1 MSESTVLHGIGV
13 SPGVAYAPAL
23 IVDLRFPDVADRTI
37 APDQI
42 EEEVARLRNA
52 VAAVVTQLDL
62 LKQRVLDRAGPEES
76 QIFEAQILMVQDPEF
91 LGSVEHLIRHNN
103 LSAETAYEFK
113 ALEVRVAWAGTS
125 NVRLRERLA
134 DLSAIQIR
142 MLHALLGHASE
153 DLDKLQPDGPV
164 IIVAHELSPGLTVQ
178 LDRERLAGLV
188 SEEGTR
194 TSHAAILAHSLGIPA
209 VMGVSGALGR
219 IAAGTIVL
227 LDGQSGELV
236 LDPSPEDLRQA
247 STQVNRRRKLELEL
261 ESMVGQPCV
270 TPDGHAIQ
278 LLANVDLPE
287 EIDQAVRSGAEG
299 VGLVRTEFLVL
310 GRTRLPAEEE
320 QAGYFRR
327 VAAAFPDG
335 PVTIRTYDLGGD
347 KFPAAFD
354 APTEANPFLGW
365 RSIRVCLDHPHIF
378 RPQLRALL
386 RASLAGNIRIMLPL
400 VTRVD
405 EVTQTRELIEE
416 EAEHLRRAGIP
427 AAATVTL
434 GAMIE
439 TPAAVI
445 LADRL
450 AEVCDFFSIGTND
463 LTQYTLAVDRS
474 NAHLSRRFTPQD
486 PAVIRQIRDVLAAGR
501 AAGIPVGVC
510 GEMASEPLL
519 AVLLLGLGCES
530 LSVAP
535 PTLLLLKWLIRRIPM
550 EASRAAAREALG
562 AATATE
568 VGDALRRHVAPHI
581 DLRLLDPHG
590 PLPARAAHA

>member
-1 MSESTVLHGIGV
+1 MSESSVLQGIGV
-13 SPGVAYAPAL
+13 SPGVAYAPAMV
-23 IVDLRFPDVADRTI
+23 VDWRFPDVPDRAIPADQ
-37 APDQI
+37 ADQ
-42 EEEVARLRNA
+42 EVARLWAA
-52 VAAVVTQLDL
+52 VAEVSAHLARL
-62 LKQRVLDRAGPEES
+62 RERVMQRAGPEES
-76 QIFEAQILMVQDPEF
+76 QIFDAQILMVEDPEF
-91 LGSVEHLIRHNN
+91 LASVEHLIRHNH

-113 ALEVRVAWAGTS
+113 ALEVRVAWSGTS

-142 MLHALLGHASE
+142 MLRALLGRPDD
-153 DLDKLQPDGPV
+153 DLDQLQPDGPV

-219 IAAGTIVL
+219 IAAGTIIL
-227 LDGQSGELV
+227 LDGQSGQLV
-236 LDPSPEDLRQA
+236 LDPSPADLREA
-247 STQVNRRRKLELEL
+247 STQVNRRRKLDLEL
-261 ESMVGQPCV
+261 ESVTGLPCV
-270 TPDGHAIQ
+270 TPDGHVVE

-287 EIDQAVRSGAEG
+287 EIDLAVRSGAGG

-310 GRTRLPAEEE
+310 GRTRLPSEDE
-320 QAGYFRR
+320 QTSYFRR
-327 VAAAFPDG
+327 VAAAFPSG
-335 PVTIRTYDLGGD
+335 PVTIRTFDLGGD

-354 APTEANPFLGW
+354 APVESNPFLGW

-378 RPQLRALL
+378 RPQLRAVL
-386 RASLAGNIRIMLPL
+386 RAAVAGNLRVMLPL

-405 EVTQTRELIEE
+405 EVTQTRALLEE
-416 EAEHLRRAGIP
+416 EMNHLRRAGIP
-427 AAATVTL
+427 AADSVVL

-450 AEVCDFFSIGTND
+450 AEVCEFFSIGTND
-463 LTQYTLAVDRS
+463 LTQYTLAVDRA
-474 NAHLSRRFTPQD
+474 NARLAGRFTPQD
-486 PAVIRQIRDVLAAGR
+486 PAVLRQIHDVLHAGKQ
-501 AAGIPVGVC
+501 AGIPVGVC
-510 GEMASEPLL
+510 GEMASEPLT

-535 PTLLLLKWLIRRIPM
+535 PTLRLLKWLIRRIPI
-550 EASRAAAREALG
+550 EACRAAARDALD

-568 VGDALRRHVAPHI
+568 VGELLRQHVGPHI